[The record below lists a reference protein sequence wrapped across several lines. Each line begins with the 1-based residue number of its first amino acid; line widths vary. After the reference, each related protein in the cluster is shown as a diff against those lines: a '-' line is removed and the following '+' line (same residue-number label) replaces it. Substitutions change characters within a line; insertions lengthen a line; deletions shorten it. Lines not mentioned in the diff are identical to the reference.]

1 MTRKQ
6 RRLTMIGGA
15 GAVLALAALLVT
27 YALRDN
33 IVFFLGPTEIAEKN
47 VAAGTRLRIGGLVKT
62 GSVERGQGQ
71 TIRFVVTDGKSDI
84 AVSYA
89 GLVPDLFR
97 EGQGVVAEGVV
108 EPAGRFRAD
117 SVLARHDETYMPREV
132 ADTLKKQGH
141 WQPEDKKLGGKK
153 P

>member
-1 MTRKQ
+1 MTRKK

-15 GAVLALAALLVT
+15 GAVLALAAMLIT

-33 IVFFLGPTEIAEKN
+33 IVFFLGPTDLSEKN
-47 VAAGTRLRIGGLVKT
+47 IAAGTRLRIGGLVKAGT
-62 GSVERGQGQ
+62 VEREQGQ

-84 AVSYA
+84 AVSYT
-89 GLVPDLFR
+89 GLVPDLLR

-108 EPAGRFRAD
+108 EAVGRFRAD
-117 SVLARHDETYMPREV
+117 SVLARHDENYMPREV
-132 ADTLKKQGH
+132 ADTLKKQGQ
-141 WQPEDKKLGGKK
+141 WKPEEKK

>member
-6 RRLTMIGGA
+6 RRLSMIGAA
-15 GAVLALAALLVT
+15 GVVLAVAAVLVA

-33 IVFFLGPTEIAEKN
+33 IVFFLGPTDIAEKK

-62 GSVERGQGQ
+62 GTVERGQGQ
-71 TIRFVVTDGKSDI
+71 TIRFVVTDGKTDLN
-84 AVSYA
+84 VSYT

-108 EPAGRFRAD
+108 ETAGAFRAD

-132 ADTLKKQGH
+132 ADALKKQGQ
-141 WQPEDKKLGGKK
+141 WKPGDKQP
-153 P
+153 